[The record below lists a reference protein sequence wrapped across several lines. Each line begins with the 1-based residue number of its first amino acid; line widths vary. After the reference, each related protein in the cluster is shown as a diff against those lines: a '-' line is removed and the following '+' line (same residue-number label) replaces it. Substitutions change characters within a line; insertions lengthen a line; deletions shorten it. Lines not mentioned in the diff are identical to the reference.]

1 MADTSTLKVKV
12 QNSSSD
18 STTNTYTK
26 SQTLTELDSTS
37 KVYFL
42 QEQGDGRFEV
52 YFGDG
57 ILKALTDGN
66 IVTLEYI
73 ATNKDATMV
82 VHHSI

>member
-1 MADTSTLKVKV
+1 M

-42 QEQGDGRFEV
+42 QEQDDRDLKFI
-52 YFGDG
+52 YFYR
-57 ILKALTDGN
+57 KSLTDE
-66 IVTLEYI
+66 IL
-73 ATNKDATMV
+73 
-82 VHHSI
+82 